1 MIRVII
7 ASKVGDT
14 VLCFVLSVAVWI
26 NLGKKDIRLVCYN
39 DRRVARHFG
48 CSGGVVLGDRVH
60 RAFVQKCHLLF
71 VSENNSVR

>member
-14 VLCFVLSVAVWI
+14 ALGFVLSVAVWI
-26 NLGKKDIRLVCYN
+26 NLGKKNIQLLCEN
-39 DRRVARHFG
+39 DRRIARPFG
-48 CSGGVVLGDRVH
+48 CTGGVVFGDRVH

-71 VSENNSVR
+71 VSENNCQ